1 MNKRLAVREVP
12 GNSFL
17 DYWEVEAFFDERI
30 NRIRITLSLVD
41 DGGSDL
47 APQLFTLIFPPE
59 DEAGWKA
66 VNTILELPSPVDRV
80 AERQNLERLSKPILD
95 FRDIVSF
102 DGDGF
107 YFREVPGWEVI
118 KEIQIDIDI

>member
-12 GNSFL
+12 GSGFT
-17 DYWEVEAFFDERI
+17 DHWEVETSFDERN
-30 NRIRITLSLVD
+30 NRIKIILSLVD
-41 DGGSDL
+41 DGGSDF

-59 DEAGWKA
+59 DETGWKI
-66 VNTILELPSPVDRV
+66 VNGILELPSPVDKV
-80 AERQNLERLSKPILD
+80 AENQDLVRLSKPILD

-107 YFREVPGWEVI
+107 YFNEVPGWEVV
-118 KEIQIDIDI
+118 KEIEIDIDI

>member
-12 GNSFL
+12 SSGFT
-17 DYWEVEAFFDERI
+17 DHWEVETSFDERN
-30 NRIRITLSLVD
+30 NRIKIILSLVD

-66 VNTILELPSPVDRV
+66 VNTILELPSPVDKV
-80 AERQNLERLSKPILD
+80 AERQDLVRLSKPILD

-107 YFREVPGWEVI
+107 YFKGVPGWEVI
-118 KEIQIDIDI
+118 KEIEIDI